1 MKFMGRMKERKR
13 KMTKEEQINE
23 EIEEEK
29 LSKKEKKGLDKANEK
44 IALLEEEVKT
54 WKNKYYD

>member
-44 IALLEEEVKT
+44 IALLEEDIQEKE
-54 WKNKYYD
+54 NEIYD